1 MFNSKLKAELQQC
14 QEQLL
19 AQQGFFDAVHGS
31 VATITFTPDG
41 TVLAA
46 NDLFLNVVGFS
57 APEVVGHHHRMF
69 CDPQYAQSSA
79 YQQFWADLKQGRS
92 RTGVFQR
99 FNKRGEA
106 IWLEA
111 TYFPVKLRG
120 VVTKVIKIAAD
131 ITEHHLQLLSQQ
143 AVVTA
148 LDRSLAVI
156 EFTPGGEVIAA
167 NGNFLHTMGYT
178 LAQVQGKHHRIFCD
192 DQFYREQ
199 PHFWEELGRGQYKSG
214 LFCRQNSHG
223 GKVWLEA
230 TYNPILDEHRK
241 VVKVIKFASD
251 ITERINKSD
260 AVREAAMLA
269 HGAARE
275 TLNCAERGAGLL
287 SSVVDTSSLIASQL
301 THSIGLI
308 NQLNEQSR
316 SIEAIVST
324 ISSIADQ
331 TNLLALNAA
340 IEAARAGDQGRGF
353 AVVADEVRNLA
364 IRTQKST
371 QEIAGIISSLQKQ
384 TGSIVE
390 MMATCREQG
399 NRSSEQASTAGELL
413 GQITQDVT
421 HIMDMSTQIAAAIEQ
436 QSLVA
441 NEVNRNVNNIRDI
454 AQESSTM
461 AEENAKSSDGLNKQA
476 QLLNQAVAKYRV

>member
-14 QEQLL
+14 QDQLL
-19 AQQGFFDAVHGS
+19 EQQGFFDAVHGS

-57 APEVVGHHHRMF
+57 APEVIGQHHRIF
-69 CDPQYAQSSA
+69 CDKLYAQSSD

-99 FNKRGEA
+99 FNKRGEV

-131 ITEHHLQLLSQQ
+131 ITDHHLQLLSQQ

-178 LAQVQGKHHRIFCD
+178 LAQVQGQHHRIFCD
-192 DQFYREQ
+192 DHFYQEN
-199 PHFWEELGRGQYKSG
+199 PHFWDELGRGQFKSG

-223 GKVWLEA
+223 SKVWLEA

-269 HGAARE
+269 HDAARE

-353 AVVADEVRNLA
+353 AVVADEVRQLAARTSLSTDEIAKVVQNNRELTAKVTSEMSDVASSAELGKQQVGEVNEVMSDIRREANNVSSTVSDLA
-364 IRTQKST
+364 I
-371 QEIAGIISSLQKQ
+371 
-384 TGSIVE
+384 
-390 MMATCREQG
+390 
-399 NRSSEQASTAGELL
+399 
-413 GQITQDVT
+413 
-421 HIMDMSTQIAAAIEQ
+421 
-436 QSLVA
+436 
-441 NEVNRNVNNIRDI
+441 
-454 AQESSTM
+454 
-461 AEENAKSSDGLNKQA
+461 
-476 QLLNQAVAKYRV
+476 

>member
-14 QEQLL
+14 QDQLL
-19 AQQGFFDAVHGS
+19 EQQGFFDAVHGS
-31 VATITFTPDG
+31 VATITFTPDC

-57 APEVVGHHHRMF
+57 APEVIGQHHRIF
-69 CDPQYAQSSA
+69 CDKFYAQSSD

-192 DQFYREQ
+192 DQFYRDQ
-199 PHFWEELGRGQYKSG
+199 PHFWDELGRGQFKSG

-223 GKVWLEA
+223 SKVWLEA

-269 HGAARE
+269 HDAARE

-353 AVVADEVRNLA
+353 AVVADEVRQLAARTSLSTDEIAKVVQNNRELTAKVTSEMSDVASSAELGKQQVGEVNEVMSDIRREANNVSSTVSDLA
-364 IRTQKST
+364 I
-371 QEIAGIISSLQKQ
+371 
-384 TGSIVE
+384 
-390 MMATCREQG
+390 
-399 NRSSEQASTAGELL
+399 
-413 GQITQDVT
+413 
-421 HIMDMSTQIAAAIEQ
+421 
-436 QSLVA
+436 
-441 NEVNRNVNNIRDI
+441 
-454 AQESSTM
+454 
-461 AEENAKSSDGLNKQA
+461 
-476 QLLNQAVAKYRV
+476 

>member
-1 MFNSKLKAELQQC
+1 MFNNKLKAELQQC

-19 AQQGFFDAVHGS
+19 EQQGFYDAVHGS
-31 VATITFTPDG
+31 VATITFSPDG

-46 NDLFLNVVGFS
+46 NDLFLNVVEFS
-57 APEVVGHHHRMF
+57 ASEVVGQHHRIF
-69 CDPQYAQSSA
+69 CDKQYAQSSA

-99 FNKRGEA
+99 FNRRGEP

-131 ITEHHLQLLSQQ
+131 VTEHHLQLLSQQ
-143 AVVTA
+143 AVVKA

-156 EFTPGGEVIAA
+156 EFTPTGEVLTA
-167 NGNFLHTMGYT
+167 NANFLNTMGYT

-192 DQFYREQ
+192 DHFYQEN
-199 PHFWEELGRGQYKSG
+199 PHFWEELGRGQFKSG

-223 GKVWLEA
+223 SKVWLEA
-230 TYNPILDEHRK
+230 TYNPILDDTRR

-269 HGAARE
+269 HDAARE
-275 TLNCAERGAGLL
+275 TLSCAERGAGLL
-287 SSVVDTSSLIASQL
+287 ASVVDTSSLIASQL

-353 AVVADEVRNLA
+353 AVVADEVRQLA
-364 IRTQKST
+364 ARTSLST
-371 QEIAGIISSLQKQ
+371 DEIAKVVQNNRELTAKVTAEMSDVAGSAELGKQ
-384 TGSIVE
+384 QV
-390 MMATCREQG
+390 
-399 NRSSEQASTAGELL
+399 GE
-413 GQITQDVT
+413 V
-421 HIMDMSTQIAAAIEQ
+421 
-436 QSLVA
+436 
-441 NEVNRNVNNIRDI
+441 NEVMSEIRREANNVS
-454 AQESSTM
+454 ATVS
-461 AEENAKSSDGLNKQA
+461 GLA
-476 QLLNQAVAKYRV
+476 M

>member
-19 AQQGFFDAVHGS
+19 EQQGFFDAVHGS

-57 APEVVGHHHRMF
+57 APEVIGQHHRLF
-69 CDPQYAQSSA
+69 CDKQYAQSSA

-148 LDRSLAVI
+148 LDRSLAMI
-156 EFTPGGEVIAA
+156 EFTPGGEVVTA

-178 LAQVQGKHHRIFCD
+178 LSQVQGKHHRIFCD

-287 SSVVDTSSLIASQL
+287 ASVVDTSSLIASQL

-316 SIEAIVST
+316 NIEAIVST

-353 AVVADEVRNLA
+353 AVVADEVRQLAARTSLSTDEIAKVVQNNRELTARVTSEMSDVASSAELGKQQVGEVNEVMSEIRREANNVSSTVSDLA
-364 IRTQKST
+364 I
-371 QEIAGIISSLQKQ
+371 
-384 TGSIVE
+384 
-390 MMATCREQG
+390 
-399 NRSSEQASTAGELL
+399 
-413 GQITQDVT
+413 
-421 HIMDMSTQIAAAIEQ
+421 
-436 QSLVA
+436 
-441 NEVNRNVNNIRDI
+441 
-454 AQESSTM
+454 
-461 AEENAKSSDGLNKQA
+461 
-476 QLLNQAVAKYRV
+476 

>member
-14 QEQLL
+14 QDQLL
-19 AQQGFFDAVHGS
+19 EQQGFFDAVHGS

-57 APEVVGHHHRMF
+57 APEVIGQHHRIF
-69 CDPQYAQSSA
+69 CDKLYAQSSD

-192 DQFYREQ
+192 DQFYRDQ
-199 PHFWEELGRGQYKSG
+199 PHFWDELGRGQFKSG

-223 GKVWLEA
+223 SKVWLEA

-269 HGAARE
+269 HDAARE

-353 AVVADEVRNLA
+353 AVVADEVRQLAARTSLSTDEIAKVVQNNRELTAKVTSEMSDVASSAELGKQQVGEVNEVMSDIRREANNVSSTVSGLA
-364 IRTQKST
+364 I
-371 QEIAGIISSLQKQ
+371 
-384 TGSIVE
+384 
-390 MMATCREQG
+390 
-399 NRSSEQASTAGELL
+399 
-413 GQITQDVT
+413 
-421 HIMDMSTQIAAAIEQ
+421 
-436 QSLVA
+436 
-441 NEVNRNVNNIRDI
+441 
-454 AQESSTM
+454 
-461 AEENAKSSDGLNKQA
+461 
-476 QLLNQAVAKYRV
+476 